1 MRYIICTD
9 NPDPSLQLWKA
20 PQPLESPPQGLLL
33 HQGLQDN
40 CTTYVK
46 LSSSRRRC
54 NLQASPGTYGSQWA
68 KQLGLTQ
75 VLEGVPNGRAAGE
88 DTKSEKPLL
97 EGRRRAGKGS
107 TDTQSSPVLQ
117 AHGAATVWQVGAQ
130 RCQVLCAAFQ
140 MEQFLKLFF
149 EPISHQANTENWLV
163 ELQGHVAL
171 LFQSSA
177 NKLKLQSW
185 MP

>member
-1 MRYIICTD
+1 MCHLCQAQFIAEA
-9 NPDPSLQLWKA
+9 LQ
-20 PQPLESPPQGLLL
+20 PPGLP
-33 HQGLQDN
+33 
-40 CTTYVK
+40 
-46 LSSSRRRC
+46 R
-54 NLQASPGTYGSQWA
+54 NLRLTMGQ
-68 KQLGLTQ
+68 QLGQPQ

-88 DTKSEKPLL
+88 DTRSEKPLL
-97 EGRRRAGKGS
+97 EGHRRAGKGS

-117 AHGAATVWQVGAQ
+117 AHGTATVWQVGAQ

-185 MP
+185 MPWTHRSAVTGS